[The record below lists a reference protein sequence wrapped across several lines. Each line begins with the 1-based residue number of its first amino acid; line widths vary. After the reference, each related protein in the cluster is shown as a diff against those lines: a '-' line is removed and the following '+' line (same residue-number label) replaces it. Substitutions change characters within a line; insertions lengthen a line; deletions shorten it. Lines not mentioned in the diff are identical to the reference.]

1 MNDYCISRECFT
13 YFLFLKND
21 SLFVLHN
28 RTYMN
33 HLLMV
38 LINSDKMT
46 ICLSTDRFL
55 RGLWKSVH
63 FFIFKIILGNSLR
76 VQWIGFSSFTA
87 ASMDLIHGQGIKIS

>member
-1 MNDYCISRECFT
+1 MNWVSLGYYVHRVDILKDYCVSRECFT
-13 YFLFLKND
+13 YFLFFKND
-21 SLFVLHN
+21 GLFVLHN

-55 RGLWKSVH
+55 RG
-63 FFIFKIILGNSLR
+63 I
-76 VQWIGFSSFTA
+76 
-87 ASMDLIHGQGIKIS
+87 